1 MSQSK
6 TPGCDIHAPLPPGEG
21 KGVRAAVE
29 RPTPEKPDLHIGFVP
44 LSDCA
49 PLVVAKELG
58 FFQAQ
63 GLDVRLSRENSW
75 ASIRDKVAV
84 GALDGAQMLGP
95 MPLAA
100 TLGLEPIR
108 RPLVTAFCFNLNGN
122 AVTLSQSLIQRMWE
136 LDPTG
141 MAETPCSARPL
152 RRVIEEEG
160 RRGREPLT
168 LAMVYP
174 FSQHNYLLRYWL
186 AEGGID
192 PDYDLEL
199 VVVPPPQMVDSLR
212 RRRIDGFCVGEPWNS
227 LAVEEGQG
235 RILIS
240 GCEILD
246 RTQEKVL
253 GVSEAWAERY
263 PATHLA
269 LVRALIEAARWLDEP
284 DHQAEAARILSAPQ
298 YVGLP
303 AGLLQPSLSGR
314 PRFALG
320 ESPRKL
326 PEFLIFHRH
335 GANRPRR
342 SQGLWLLQQM
352 QRWGQAPAIPEPE
365 ALVARVYRGDLYR
378 QALERL
384 GLEAGQEGL
393 STTERGP
400 GVVAERRTKP
410 SGLDWPQVSP
420 GVAGD

>member
-1 MSQSK
+1 MPVSSVQ
-6 TPGCDIHAPLPPGEG
+6 PMPP
-21 KGVRAAVE
+21 AW
-29 RPTPEKPDLHIGFVP
+29 PQPEKPDLHLGFVP

-58 FFQAQ
+58 WFQAH
-63 GLDVRLSRENSW
+63 GLEVRLSRENSW
-75 ASIRDKVAV
+75 AAIRDKVAV
-84 GALDGAQMLGP
+84 GALDGAQMLAP

-122 AVTLSQSLIQRMWE
+122 AITLAEPLIQRMWE
-136 LDPTG
+136 LDPVG
-141 MAETPCSARPL
+141 MAESPCSARPL
-152 RRVIEEEG
+152 RRVIEEER

-186 AEGGID
+186 AEAGID

-235 RILIS
+235 RILIA
-240 GCEILD
+240 GCEILEH
-246 RTQEKVL
+246 TQEKVL

-269 LVRALIEAARWLDEP
+269 LVAALSEAARWLDEP
-284 DHQAEAARILSAPQ
+284 EHQAEAARILSAPE

-303 AGLLQPSLSGR
+303 DEWLRPSLSGR
-314 PRFALG
+314 PRFARG
-320 ESPRKL
+320 ESPRRL
-326 PEFLIFHRH
+326 PEFLMFHRQ
-335 GANRPRR
+335 GANRPSR

-352 QRWGQAPAIPEPE
+352 QRWGQAPSIPEPE
-365 ALVARVYRGDLYR
+365 PLVARVYRRDLYR

-384 GLEAGQEGL
+384 GLEEGEAGL
-393 STTERGP
+393 STTELGP
-400 GVVAERRTKP
+400 GVVAERRTQP
-410 SGLDWPQVSP
+410 NGMERPQASP
-420 GVAGD
+420 GVAGE